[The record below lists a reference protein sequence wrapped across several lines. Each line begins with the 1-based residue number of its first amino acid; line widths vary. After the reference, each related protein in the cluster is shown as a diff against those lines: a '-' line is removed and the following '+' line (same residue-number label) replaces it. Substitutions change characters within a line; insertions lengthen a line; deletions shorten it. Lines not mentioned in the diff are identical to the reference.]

1 MKTINYVGILLLSLA
16 AACNST
22 PKRNTDKA
30 VVEDKVVS
38 KDVKE
43 IPMEKL
49 IVPGKQVGAL
59 YLGQDMKEVF
69 ATLGNANDG
78 DAAMGSALAIWKK
91 DSISV
96 FSSYRDSNM
105 VVKAAKQIA
114 VGSSAYS
121 TAEHIHTGV
130 KLSQLI
136 DAWPRL
142 KLSAVYVNEK
152 SKDTLKIFD
161 DVAAGIAFDI
171 ENGLCSRIIVHPKD
185 KSVQG
190 TYLSMYP
197 GWKAVMQ

>member
-1 MKTINYVGILLLSLA
+1 MKTINYFGILLLSLA
-16 AACNST
+16 VACNSAN
-22 PKRNTDKA
+22 KQNTGKA
-30 VVEDKVVS
+30 DVENAVVS
-38 KDVKE
+38 KKVKE
-43 IPMEKL
+43 VPKDKL
-49 IVPGKQVGAL
+49 IIPGKQVGAL

-69 ATLGNANDG
+69 AALGNANDG

-105 VVKAAKQIA
+105 VIKAAKQIA

-121 TAEHIHTGV
+121 TADHIHTGV

-136 DAWPRL
+136 DTWPGL
-142 KLSAVYVNEK
+142 KLSAVYVDEK

-161 DVAAGIAFDI
+161 DISAGIAFDI
-171 ENGLCSRIIVHPKD
+171 ENGLCSRIIVHPKN